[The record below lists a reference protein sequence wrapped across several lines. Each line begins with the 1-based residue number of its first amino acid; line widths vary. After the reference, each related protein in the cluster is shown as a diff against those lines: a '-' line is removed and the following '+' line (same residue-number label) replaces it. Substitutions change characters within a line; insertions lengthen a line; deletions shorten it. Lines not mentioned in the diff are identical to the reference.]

1 MATHAHNTNTP
12 SRRRFPSALIP
23 FPLPDAAASRGR
35 RLPAQPA
42 RSAPAIRLSAH
53 HLQIEATVSPPTHLQ
68 RTLSYIANG
77 DLPPLPRLPPA
88 IVDGMLSFTVSTAAC
103 LALGVLIGRG
113 IVH

>member
-1 MATHAHNTNTP
+1 MATRAHNTNTP

-35 RLPAQPA
+35 RLPAEPA
-42 RSAPAIRLSAH
+42 HTAPVFHLSAPHAR
-53 HLQIEATVSPPTHLQ
+53 IEATLPPPTHLQ

-77 DLPPLPRLPPA
+77 DLPPLPRIAPA
-88 IVDGMLSFTVSTAAC
+88 ILDGLLSFSISTAAC

-113 IVH
+113 IVQ